1 MTDVSVDDHLVTD
14 LNAYRTAV
22 RDYLAGP
29 ALDRWRGTYLDDDAD
44 EMRFSAGLMRVLYD
58 AGFGRY
64 GMPPAVGGLG
74 GDVRHWAV
82 LFDELARAGIT
93 PTGQHSLLVTLA
105 YPLAKFAPELA
116 AAYLP
121 EFLSGD
127 GWWGQGFSESE
138 AGSDLAALR
147 CRATRQGD
155 DYIISGHKIWTSH
168 AETANRIFLLARTGT
183 PESRHRGLSMIL
195 VDVDAPGVTVRPIR
209 LASGRAELAECFFD
223 DVRVPAARLIG
234 AEGEG
239 WAVAMYL
246 LQYERALWAW
256 LRAAVLL
263 QRLRA
268 LVGLLPDGA
277 VPAPPGGVD
286 SVGGVSGVGGVDGV
300 DGVGD
305 VDGVG
310 GVAVSEVLGTVYL
323 NLVALRARSV
333 DTVRRLAAGQT
344 VGPEASADKLL
355 LGACEQSVYDAAR
368 SLLGPAF
375 LFGEA
380 SRQWRE
386 EWWYSRTTTVYGGS
400 AEVQRGIIADR
411 VLKLPKE

>member
-1 MTDVSVDDHLVTD
+1 MTTD
-14 LNAYRTAV
+14 YAADLTAYRAAV
-22 RDYLAGP
+22 REFVTSP
-29 ALDRWRGTYLDDDAD
+29 VLDKWRGAATDDVAD
-44 EMRFSAGLMRVLYD
+44 DMRSSAGLMRCLYD

-64 GMPPAVGGLG
+64 GMPPEVGGLG

-82 LFDELARAGIT
+82 LFDELARAGLT
-93 PTGQHSLLVTLA
+93 PTGQHSLLTTLA
-105 YPLAKFAPELA
+105 YPVARFAPRLA

-127 GWWGQGFSESE
+127 AWWGQGFSEPE

-147 CRATRQGD
+147 CRATRDGD
-155 DYIISGHKIWTSH
+155 DYVISGSKIWTSH
-168 AETANRIFLLARTGT
+168 GATASRIVLLARTGT
-183 PESRHRGLSMIL
+183 QESRHRGLSMIL
-195 VDVDAPGVTVRPIR
+195 VDVDDPGVTVRPIA
-209 LASGRAELAECFFD
+209 LASGREELAECFFD
-223 DVRVPAARLIG
+223 DVRVPASRLIG

-246 LQYERALWAW
+246 LQYERAVYAW
-256 LRAAVLL
+256 LRASALL
-263 QRLRA
+263 QRVRVLTEA
-268 LVGLLPDGA
+268 MADGGSGTGA
-277 VPAPPGGVD
+277 ADGILGGVYLD
-286 SVGGVSGVGGVDGV
+286 LVS
-300 DGVGD
+300 
-305 VDGVG
+305 
-310 GVAVSEVLGTVYL
+310 
-323 NLVALRARSV
+323 LRARSV

-344 VGPEASADKLL
+344 VGPEASTDKLL

-375 LFGEA
+375 MFGEA
-380 SRQWRE
+380 GRQWRE

>member
-1 MTDVSVDDHLVTD
+1 MTDVNADDPLVTD
-14 LNAYRTAV
+14 LRAYQAALREFLASPAV
-22 RDYLAGP
+22 DKWGGGYIHHE
-29 ALDRWRGTYLDDDAD
+29 AD
-44 EMRFSAGLMRVLYD
+44 EMRFSAGLLRVLYD

-64 GMPPAVGGLG
+64 GMAPAAGGLG

-82 LFDELARAGIT
+82 LFDELSRAGIT
-93 PTGQHSLLVTLA
+93 PAGQHSLLVTLA
-105 YPLAKFAPELA
+105 YPVAKFAPALA

-147 CRATRQGD
+147 CRARRGGGG
-155 DYIISGHKIWTSH
+155 YGLSGAKNWTNPPQP
-168 AETANRIFLLARTGT
+168 ANRIFLLARTGT
-183 PESRHRGLSMIL
+183 AESRHRGLSMIL

-234 AEGEG
+234 ADGGG
-239 WAVAMYL
+239 WAVAMYR
-246 LQYERALWAW
+246 LQYERASWAW

-263 QRLRA
+263 QRLRS
-268 LVGLLPDGA
+268 LVRLLSDGA
-277 VPAPPGGVD
+277 APAPAA
-286 SVGGVSGVGGVDGV
+286 SA
-300 DGVGD
+300 
-305 VDGVG
+305 
-310 GVAVSEVLGTVYL
+310 AVSEVLGTVYL
-323 NLVALRARSV
+323 DLLSLRARSV
-333 DTVRRLAAGQT
+333 DTVRRLATGQT
-344 VGPEASADKLL
+344 VGPEARADKLL

-368 SLLGPAF
+368 SLLGPRF
-375 LFGEA
+375 LFGDA

-386 EWWYSRTTTVYGGS
+386 EWWYSRTTTIYGGS

-411 VLKLPKE
+411 VLKLPKD

>member
-1 MTDVSVDDHLVTD
+1 MTDVNVDDHLVTD
-14 LNAYRTAV
+14 LDAYRAAV
-22 RDYLAGP
+22 REFLASP
-29 ALDRWRGTYLDDDAD
+29 DIDKWRGTHLDDDAD
-44 EMRFSAGLMRVLYD
+44 EMRFTAGLMRELYD
-58 AGFGRY
+58 AGLGRY

-82 LFDELARAGIT
+82 LFDELARSGVT

-105 YPLAKFAPELA
+105 YPLAKFAPRLA

-147 CRATRQGD
+147 CRATRDGD
-155 DYIISGHKIWTSH
+155 DYVISGHKIWTSH

-195 VDVDAPGVTVRPIR
+195 VDVSTPGVTVRPIR

-223 DVRVPAARLIG
+223 DARVPADRLIG

-246 LQYERALWAW
+246 LQYERAAWAW

-268 LVGLLPDGA
+268 LVRLLPDGA
-277 VPAPPGGVD
+277 AAADGGA
-286 SVGGVSGVGGVDGV
+286 VG
-300 DGVGD
+300 
-305 VDGVG
+305 
-310 GVAVSEVLGTVYL
+310 EVLGTVYL
-323 NLVALRARSV
+323 DLLSLRARSV

-368 SLLGPAF
+368 SLLGPRF
-375 LFGEA
+375 LFGDA

-411 VLKLPKE
+411 VLKLPKD

>member
-14 LNAYRTAV
+14 LHAYRAAV
-22 RDYLAGP
+22 REYLAGP
-29 ALDRWRGTYLDDDAD
+29 SLDVWRGTYLDDDPE

-121 EFLSGD
+121 EFLCGD

-147 CRATRQGD
+147 CRASRDSGD
-155 DYIISGHKIWTSH
+155 YVISGHKIWTSL
-168 AETANRIFLLARTGT
+168 AETATRIVMLVRTGT

-195 VDVDAPGVTVRPIR
+195 VDVDTPGVTVRPIR

-223 DVRVPAARLIG
+223 DVRVPADRLIG
-234 AEGEG
+234 ADGEG

-246 LQYERALWAW
+246 LQYERAAWAW

-268 LVGLLPDGA
+268 LVRLLSDSAGVA
-277 VPAPPGGVD
+277 PAPAPAGGA
-286 SVGGVSGVGGVDGV
+286 
-300 DGVGD
+300 
-305 VDGVG
+305 
-310 GVAVSEVLGTVYL
+310 AVSEV
-323 NLVALRARSV
+323 
-333 DTVRRLAAGQT
+333 
-344 VGPEASADKLL
+344 
-355 LGACEQSVYDAAR
+355 
-368 SLLGPAF
+368 
-375 LFGEA
+375 
-380 SRQWRE
+380 
-386 EWWYSRTTTVYGGS
+386 
-400 AEVQRGIIADR
+400 
-411 VLKLPKE
+411 

>member
-1 MTDVSVDDHLVTD
+1 MTDVNVDDHLVTD
-14 LNAYRTAV
+14 LHAYRAAV
-22 RDYLAGP
+22 REFLASP
-29 ALDRWRGTYLDDDAD
+29 AVDKWRGTYLDDDPE
-44 EMRFSAGLMRVLYD
+44 EMRFTAGLMRVLYD
-58 AGFGRY
+58 AGLGRY
-64 GMPPAVGGLG
+64 GMPVSAGGLG

-93 PTGQHSLLVTLA
+93 PAGQHSLLVTLA
-105 YPLAKFAPELA
+105 YPLAKFAPRLA
-116 AAYLP
+116 TEYLP

-147 CRATRQGD
+147 CRARRQGD
-155 DYIISGHKIWTSH
+155 DYVISGHKIWTSH

-195 VDVDAPGVTVRPIR
+195 VDVDLPGVTVRPVK

-223 DVRVPAARLIG
+223 DVRVPAGRLIG

-246 LQYERALWAW
+246 LQYERAAWAW

-268 LVGLLPDGA
+268 LTGLLSDGTA
-277 VPAPPGGVD
+277 PAPAPGAAVD
-286 SVGGVSGVGGVDGV
+286 
-300 DGVGD
+300 
-305 VDGVG
+305 
-310 GVAVSEVLGTVYL
+310 EVLGSVYL
-323 NLVALRARSV
+323 DLLSLRARSV

-368 SLLGPAF
+368 SLLGPRF
-375 LFGEA
+375 LFGDA

-386 EWWYSRTTTVYGGS
+386 EWWYSRTTTIYGGS

>member
-14 LNAYRTAV
+14 LHAYRAAV
-22 RDYLAGP
+22 REYLAGP
-29 ALDRWRGTYLDDDAD
+29 SLDVWRSTYLDDDPE

-64 GMPPAVGGLG
+64 GMPASAGGLG

-105 YPLAKFAPELA
+105 YPLAKFAPRLA

-147 CRATRQGD
+147 CRARREGD
-155 DYIISGHKIWTSH
+155 DYVISGHKIWTSH

-183 PESRHRGLSMIL
+183 AESRHRGLSMIL

-234 AEGEG
+234 ADGEG

-246 LQYERALWAW
+246 LQYERAAWAW

-263 QRLRA
+263 QRLRS
-268 LVGLLPDGA
+268 LVGLLSDGA
-277 VPAPPGGVD
+277 APAPAAGA
-286 SVGGVSGVGGVDGV
+286 
-300 DGVGD
+300 
-305 VDGVG
+305 
-310 GVAVSEVLGTVYL
+310 AVSEVLGTVYL
-323 NLVALRARSV
+323 DLLSLRARSV

-368 SLLGPAF
+368 SLLGPRF
-375 LFGEA
+375 LFGDA

-411 VLKLPKE
+411 VLKLPKD

>member
-1 MTDVSVDDHLVTD
+1 MIGVDPGPDDRYVAD
-14 LNAYRTAV
+14 LQAYRVAV
-22 RDYLAGP
+22 REFVTSP
-29 ALDRWRGTYLDDDAD
+29 AVGKWRGAYINDVAE
-44 EMRFSAGLMRVLYD
+44 EMRFTAGLMRVLYD

-64 GMPPAVGGLG
+64 GLPAEAGGLG

-82 LFDELARAGIT
+82 LFDELARADIA
-93 PTGQHSLLVTLA
+93 PTGQHSLLTTLA
-105 YPLAKFAPELA
+105 YPVARFAPHLA

-121 EFLSGD
+121 EFLRGD
-127 GWWGQGFSESE
+127 AWWGQGFSESE

-155 DYIISGHKIWTSH
+155 EYVISGHKIWTSH
-168 AETANRIFLLARTGT
+168 GATALRLVMLVRTGSQ
-183 PESRHRGLSMIL
+183 ESRHRGLSMIM
-195 VDVDAPGVTVRPIR
+195 VDAGAPGVTVRPIE

-223 DVRVPAARLIG
+223 EVRVPADRLIG

-246 LQYERALWAW
+246 LQFERAVYAW
-256 LRAAVLL
+256 LRASVLL

-268 LVGLLPDGA
+268 LADSLTLT
-277 VPAPPGGVD
+277 PAGGRCVD
-286 SVGGVSGVGGVDGV
+286 
-300 DGVGD
+300 
-305 VDGVG
+305 
-310 GVAVSEVLGTVYL
+310 EVLGAVYL
-323 NLVALRARSV
+323 DLVSLRARSAG
-333 DTVRRLAAGQT
+333 TVRRLAAGES

-368 SLLGPAF
+368 SLLGPRF

-380 SRQWRE
+380 GRPWRE
-386 EWWYSRTTTVYGGS
+386 EWWFSRTTTVFGGS

>member
-1 MTDVSVDDHLVTD
+1 MTDVDDHLVTD
-14 LNAYRTAV
+14 LHSYRAAV
-22 RDYLAGP
+22 REFLASP
-29 ALDRWRGTYLDDDAD
+29 AVDKWRGTYLDDDPE
-44 EMRFSAGLMRVLYD
+44 EMRFTAGLMRVLYD
-58 AGFGRY
+58 TGLGRY
-64 GMPPAVGGLG
+64 GMPSSAGGLG

-105 YPLAKFAPELA
+105 YPLAKFAPRLA

-127 GWWGQGFSESE
+127 GWWGQGFSETE

-155 DYIISGHKIWTSH
+155 DYVISGHKVWTSH

-195 VDVDAPGVTVRPIR
+195 VDVNLPGVTVRPIK

-223 DVRVPAARLIG
+223 DVHVPAGRLIG

-246 LQYERALWAW
+246 LQYERAAWAW
-256 LRAAVLL
+256 LRAAVLM
-263 QRLRA
+263 QRLRVLA
-268 LVGLLPDGA
+268 GLLADGTA
-277 VPAPPGGVD
+277 SAPAAGA
-286 SVGGVSGVGGVDGV
+286 
-300 DGVGD
+300 
-305 VDGVG
+305 
-310 GVAVSEVLGTVYL
+310 AVSEVLGTVYL
-323 NLVALRARSV
+323 DLLSLRARSV

-368 SLLGPAF
+368 SLLGPRF
-375 LFGEA
+375 LFGDA

-386 EWWYSRTTTVYGGS
+386 EWWYSRTTTIYGGS

-411 VLKLPKE
+411 VLNLPKG

>member
-1 MTDVSVDDHLVTD
+1 MTDVNDDDPLVTD
-14 LNAYRTAV
+14 LRAFQAAV
-22 RDYLAGP
+22 RDFLASP
-29 ALDRWRGTYLDDDAD
+29 AVDKWRGVYADDDPE
-44 EMRFSAGLMRVLYD
+44 EMRYTAGLMRGLYD
-58 AGFGRY
+58 AGIGRY
-64 GMPPAVGGLG
+64 GMPASVGGLG

-116 AAYLP
+116 TAYLP

-147 CRATRQGD
+147 CRAVRDGD
-155 DYIISGHKIWTSH
+155 DYVISGHKIWTSH

-183 PESRHRGLSMIL
+183 QESRHRGLSMIL
-195 VDVDAPGVTVRPIR
+195 VDVDTPGVTVRPIK
-209 LASGRAELAECFFD
+209 LASGRSELAECFFD
-223 DVRVPAARLIG
+223 DVRVPASRLIG
-234 AEGEG
+234 DEGKG

-246 LQYERALWAW
+246 LQYERAAWAW

-263 QRLRA
+263 RRLQS
-268 LVGLLPDGA
+268 LIGLLAESGA
-277 VPAPPGGVD
+277 AAD
-286 SVGGVSGVGGVDGV
+286 D
-300 DGVGD
+300 
-305 VDGVG
+305 
-310 GVAVSEVLGTVYL
+310 VLGSVYL
-323 NLVALRARSV
+323 DLVSLRARSV
-333 DTVRRLAAGQT
+333 ETIRKLAAGQT

-368 SLLGPAF
+368 SLLGPRF
-375 LFGEA
+375 LFGDA

-411 VLKLPKE
+411 VLQLPKE

>member
-1 MTDVSVDDHLVTD
+1 MTDVNADDPLVTD
-14 LNAYRTAV
+14 LRAYQAAV
-22 RDYLAGP
+22 REFVGSP
-29 ALDRWRGTYLDDDAD
+29 AVDKWRGSYIDDVAE
-44 EMRFSAGLMRVLYD
+44 EMRFTAGLMRVLYD

-64 GMPPAVGGLG
+64 GLPPEAGGLG
-74 GDVRHWAV
+74 GDVRPWAV
-82 LFDELARAGIT
+82 LFDELSLAGIT

-105 YPLAKFAPELA
+105 YPVARFAPRLA
-116 AAYLP
+116 ADYLP
-121 EFLSGD
+121 EFLPGD

-147 CRATRQGD
+147 CRAARDGD
-155 DYIISGHKIWTSH
+155 EYVISGHKIWTSL
-168 AETANRIFLLARTGT
+168 AETATRIVMLVRTGT

-195 VDVDAPGVTVRPIR
+195 VDVDTPGVTVRPIR
-209 LASGRAELAECFFD
+209 LASGRAELAGCFFD
-223 DVRVPAARLIG
+223 DVRVPASRLIG

-239 WAVAMYL
+239 WAVAMFL

-268 LVGLLPDGA
+268 LTALVPGGAGHDAAVNEALGA
-277 VPAPPGGVD
+277 V
-286 SVGGVSGVGGVDGV
+286 
-300 DGVGD
+300 
-305 VDGVG
+305 
-310 GVAVSEVLGTVYL
+310 YL
-323 NLVALRARSV
+323 DLLSLRARSV
-333 DTVRRLAAGQT
+333 ETVRRLAAGQT

-355 LGACEQSVYDAAR
+355 LGACEQSVYEAAR
-368 SLLGPAF
+368 SLLGPRF
-375 LFGEA
+375 LFGDS

-386 EWWYSRTTTVYGGS
+386 EGGYSRTTTIYGGS

>member
-1 MTDVSVDDHLVTD
+1 MTDVTVDDPLVAD
-14 LNAYRTAV
+14 LDAFRVAV
-22 RDYLAGP
+22 RDFLAAP
-29 ALDRWRGTYLDDDAD
+29 AMDQWRGTYLDDDAD

-64 GMPPAVGGLG
+64 GMPPAAGGLG

-82 LFDELARAGIT
+82 LFDELARSGIT

-105 YPLAKFAPELA
+105 YPLAKFAPQLA

-121 EFLSGD
+121 EFLSGG

-147 CRATRQGD
+147 CRASRDGD
-155 DYIISGHKIWTSH
+155 DYVISGHKIWTSH

-195 VDVDAPGVTVRPIR
+195 VDVPAPGVTVRPIR

-223 DVRVPAARLIG
+223 DVRVPAERLIG

-256 LRAAVLL
+256 LRAAVLV

-268 LVGLLPDGA
+268 LIGLLTDGDA
-277 VPAPPGGVD
+277 PAPALPPAA
-286 SVGGVSGVGGVDGV
+286 
-300 DGVGD
+300 
-305 VDGVG
+305 
-310 GVAVSEVLGTVYL
+310 AVSDVIGTVYL
-323 NLVALRARSV
+323 DLLSLRARSV

-368 SLLGPAF
+368 SLLGPRF
-375 LFGEA
+375 LFGDA

-386 EWWYSRTTTVYGGS
+386 EWWYSRTTTIYGGS

-411 VLKLPKE
+411 VLKLPKD

>member
-1 MTDVSVDDHLVTD
+1 MTDVNVDDHLVTD
-14 LNAYRTAV
+14 LDAYRAAV
-22 RDYLAGP
+22 REFLAAP
-29 ALDRWRGTYLDDDAD
+29 TVDQWRGTYLDDDAD
-44 EMRFSAGLMRVLYD
+44 EMRFTAGLMRVLYD
-58 AGFGRY
+58 AGLGRY

-105 YPLAKFAPELA
+105 YPLAKFAPRLA
-116 AAYLP
+116 AVYLP

-147 CRATRQGD
+147 CRATRDGD
-155 DYIISGHKIWTSH
+155 EYVISGHKVWTSH

-223 DVRVPAARLIG
+223 DVRVPAGRLIG
-234 AEGEG
+234 ADGEG

-246 LQYERALWAW
+246 LQYERAAWAW

-263 QRLRA
+263 QRLRTLA
-268 LVGLLPDGA
+268 GLLSDGAAA
-277 VPAPPGGVD
+277 VPAVD
-286 SVGGVSGVGGVDGV
+286 
-300 DGVGD
+300 
-305 VDGVG
+305 
-310 GVAVSEVLGTVYL
+310 EVVGTVYL
-323 NLVALRARSV
+323 DLLSLRARSV

-368 SLLGPAF
+368 SLLGPRF
-375 LFGEA
+375 LFGDA

-386 EWWYSRTTTVYGGS
+386 EWWYSRTTTIYGGS

-411 VLKLPKE
+411 VLKLPKD

>member
-1 MTDVSVDDHLVTD
+1 
-14 LNAYRTAV
+14 
-22 RDYLAGP
+22 
-29 ALDRWRGTYLDDDAD
+29 
-44 EMRFSAGLMRVLYD
+44 MRVLYD
-58 AGFGRY
+58 AGLGRY
-64 GMPPAVGGLG
+64 GMPASAGGLG

-82 LFDELARAGIT
+82 LFDELSRAGIT

-105 YPLAKFAPELA
+105 YPLAKFAPDLA

-147 CRATRQGD
+147 CRAVRDGD
-155 DYIISGHKIWTSH
+155 GYVISGHKIWTSH

-183 PESRHRGLSMIL
+183 QESRHRGLSMIL
-195 VDVDAPGVTVRPIR
+195 VDVDTPGVTVRPIK

-223 DVRVPAARLIG
+223 DVRVPASRLIG
-234 AEGEG
+234 GEGKG

-246 LQYERALWAW
+246 LQYERAAWAW

-263 QRLRA
+263 RRLQS
-268 LVGLLPDGA
+268 LIGLLAGSGAAPD
-277 VPAPPGGVD
+277 D
-286 SVGGVSGVGGVDGV
+286 T
-300 DGVGD
+300 
-305 VDGVG
+305 
-310 GVAVSEVLGTVYL
+310 LGSVYL
-323 NLVALRARSV
+323 DLVSLRARSV
-333 DTVRRLAAGQT
+333 ETIRKLAAGET

-368 SLLGPAF
+368 SLLGPRF
-375 LFGEA
+375 LFGDA

>member
-1 MTDVSVDDHLVTD
+1 MTDVDDHLVTD
-14 LNAYRTAV
+14 LHAYRAAV
-22 RDYLAGP
+22 REFLASP
-29 ALDRWRGTYLDDDAD
+29 AVDKWRGTYLDDDPE

-58 AGFGRY
+58 TGLGRY
-64 GMPPAVGGLG
+64 GMPPAAGGLG

-105 YPLAKFAPELA
+105 YPLAKFAPRLA

-127 GWWGQGFSESE
+127 GWWGQGFSETE

-147 CRATRQGD
+147 CRAMRQGD
-155 DYIISGHKIWTSH
+155 DYVISGHKVWTSH

-195 VDVDAPGVTVRPIR
+195 VDVDMPGVTVRPIK

-223 DVRVPAARLIG
+223 DVHVPAGRLIG

-246 LQYERALWAW
+246 LQYERAAWAW

-263 QRLRA
+263 QRLRV
-268 LVGLLPDGA
+268 LVGLLDDGTA
-277 VPAPPGGVD
+277 TAP
-286 SVGGVSGVGGVDGV
+286 
-300 DGVGD
+300 
-305 VDGVG
+305 
-310 GVAVSEVLGTVYL
+310 AVSEVLGTVYL
-323 NLVALRARSV
+323 DLLSLRARSV
-333 DTVRRLAAGQT
+333 DTVRRLAAGQA

-355 LGACEQSVYDAAR
+355 LGACEQGVYDAAR
-368 SLLGPAF
+368 SLLGPRF
-375 LFGEA
+375 LFGDA

-386 EWWYSRTTTVYGGS
+386 EWWYSRTTTIYGGS

-411 VLKLPKE
+411 VLNLPKG

>member
-1 MTDVSVDDHLVTD
+1 MTDVTVDDRLVAD
-14 LNAYRTAV
+14 LDAYRAAV
-22 RDYLAGP
+22 REFLAGP
-29 ALDRWRGTYLDDDAD
+29 ALDQWRGTYLDDNAD
-44 EMRFSAGLMRVLYD
+44 EMRFTAGLMRVLYD
-58 AGFGRY
+58 AGLGRY
-64 GMPPAVGGLG
+64 GMPPAFGGRG

-82 LFDELARAGIT
+82 LFDELARSGIT

-105 YPLAKFAPELA
+105 YPLAKFAPRLA

-147 CRATRQGD
+147 CRARRDSGD
-155 DYIISGHKIWTSH
+155 YVISGHKIWTSH
-168 AETANRIFLLARTGT
+168 GETANRIFLLARTGT
-183 PESRHRGLSMIL
+183 QESRHRGLSMIL

-223 DVRVPAARLIG
+223 DVRVPADRLIG

-268 LVGLLPDGA
+268 LVGLLSDDA
-277 VPAPPGGVD
+277 TPAPVPPPAAGA
-286 SVGGVSGVGGVDGV
+286 
-300 DGVGD
+300 
-305 VDGVG
+305 
-310 GVAVSEVLGTVYL
+310 AVSEVLGTVYL
-323 NLVALRARSV
+323 DLVSLRARSV

-375 LFGEA
+375 LFGDA

-411 VLKLPKE
+411 VLKLPKD